1 MKKTE
6 TKFIVVRSA
15 FGHEIM
21 AINFAQ
27 ALNMQVAII
36 PNKETADEY
45 EAESEKIANNLAFFT
60 EFLVRVPFA
69 DRQKYENMSWDI
81 IADLKAG
88 KLADD
93 MWSKFFVRSRLV
105 PTSILTILGLPGYQG
120 MRENRKNLLLVP
132 QKLISDNACGV
143 TAQQQSLN
151 PSVFN
156 FLKEQT
162 TYQLV
167 LGQHFHKE
175 NDKPAVEALAKEF
188 GMYVPG
194 MTENNEVFGIRG
206 VRHEMY
212 YSMYNQIGM
221 SIGIAGTHTWIL
233 LTMFPWVPQ
242 VILYNR
248 KGVENWDAIGK
259 AFQAAGWPI
268 RTIGFDDDTD
278 MEQLSEKIKSYYKL
292 FAVMAM

>member
-6 TKFIVVRSA
+6 KNFIVVRSS

-21 AINFAQ
+21 AVTFAK
-27 ALNMQVAII
+27 ALDMLVAII
-36 PNKETADEY
+36 PNKEKEEEYMDE
-45 EAESEKIANNLAFFT
+45 SKKIVNNLSFFT
-60 EFLVRVPFA
+60 QSLVHIPFA
-69 DRQKYENMSWDI
+69 ERQMYENMSYDL

-88 KLADD
+88 KLADE
-93 MWSKFFVRSRLV
+93 MWSKFVTVRLV
-105 PTSILTILGLPGYQG
+105 PTHTTLLPKYNG

-132 QKLISDNACGV
+132 QKLVSDNACGV
-143 TAQQQSLN
+143 TAQQQSLS
-151 PSVFN
+151 PEVFN

-167 LGQHFHKE
+167 LGQHFNKV
-175 NDKPAVEALAKEF
+175 NDLPAVEALAKEF
-188 GMYVPG
+188 SMYVPG
-194 MTENNEVFGIRG
+194 MSENPEVFGIRG

-212 YSMYNQIGM
+212 YDMYNKLGM

-259 AFQAAGWPI
+259 AFQAAGYPI
-268 RTIGFDDDTD
+268 RTIGFDEDTD

>member
-1 MKKTE
+1 MKTK
-6 TKFIVVRSA
+6 KFIVVRSS

-21 AINFAQ
+21 ALNFAK
-27 ALNMQVAII
+27 ALNMPVVVI
-36 PNKETADEY
+36 PNKETE
-45 EAESEKIANNLAFFT
+45 EEFNTESEKILANMS
-60 EFLVRVPFA
+60 FLSNDIVRIPFA
-69 DRQKYENMSWDI
+69 DRAKYENMSYDL

-88 KLADD
+88 KLADE
-93 MWSKFFVRSRLV
+93 MWKKFVAARLV
-105 PTSILTILGLPGYQG
+105 PTQNTNTLPQFRS
-120 MRENRKNLLLVP
+120 MRANRKNLLLVP
-132 QKLISDNACGV
+132 QKLVSDNACGV
-143 TAQQQSLN
+143 TAQQQSLS
-151 PSVFN
+151 PEVFN

-175 NDKPAVEALAKEF
+175 NDKPAVEALAQDF
-188 GMYVPG
+188 NMYVPG
-194 MTENNEVFGIRG
+194 MSENPEVFGIRG

-212 YSMYNQIGM
+212 YNMYNKIGM

-242 VILYNR
+242 VILYNK
-248 KGVENWDAIGK
+248 KGVEHWDVIGK
-259 AFQAAGWPI
+259 AFQDAGWPI
-268 RTIGFDDDTD
+268 RTIGFDEETN

>member
-6 TKFIVVRSA
+6 KNFIVVRSS

-21 AINFAQ
+21 ALNFSK
-27 ALNMQVAII
+27 ALNMPVAII
-36 PNKETADEY
+36 PNKETAEEF
-45 EAESEKIANNLAFFT
+45 EAESEKILANLSFFSNDIIT
-60 EFLVRVPFA
+60 VPFA
-69 DRQKYENMSWDI
+69 DRAKYEALSWDI

-88 KLADD
+88 KLADE
-93 MWSKFFVRSRLV
+93 MWERFVTARLV
-105 PTSILTILGLPGYQG
+105 PTQNTNPLPQFRN
-120 MRENRKNLLLVP
+120 MRANRRNLLLIP

-151 PSVFN
+151 PEVFN
-156 FLKEQT
+156 FLKEQKE
-162 TYQLV
+162 YQLV
-167 LGQHFHKE
+167 LGQHFHKV
-175 NDKPAVEALAKEF
+175 NDLPAVEALAQDF
-188 GMYVPG
+188 NMYVPG
-194 MTENNEVFGIRG
+194 MSENPEVFGIRG

-212 YSMYNQIGM
+212 YNMHNKIGM

-242 VILYNR
+242 VILYNK
-248 KGVENWDAIGK
+248 KGVEHWDVIGK
-259 AFQAAGWPI
+259 AFQDAGWPI
-268 RTIGFDDDTD
+268 RTIGFDEETN

>member
-1 MKKTE
+1 MKKAKTN
-6 TKFIVVRSA
+6 FIVVRSS

-21 AINFAQ
+21 ACNFAQ
-27 ALNMQVAII
+27 ALNMPVAII
-36 PNKETADEY
+36 PNKENAEEF
-45 EAESEKIANNLAFFT
+45 EAESEKIAKNLAFFT
-60 EFLVRVPFA
+60 ESLIRVPFA
-69 DRQKYENMSWDI
+69 DRAKYENMSYDL

-88 KLADD
+88 KLADE
-93 MWSKFFVRSRLV
+93 MWGKYFVRARLV
-105 PTSILTILGLPGYQG
+105 PTSILGLPKYQG

-132 QKLISDNACGV
+132 QKLVSDGECGV
-143 TAQQQSLN
+143 TAQQQSLS
-151 PSVFN
+151 PELFN
-156 FLKEQT
+156 FLKEQKE
-162 TYQLV
+162 YQLV

-175 NDKPAVEALAKEF
+175 NDKPAVEALAQDF
-188 GMYVPG
+188 NMYVPG
-194 MTENNEVFGIRG
+194 MTENNPVFGIRG

-212 YSMYNQIGM
+212 YNMYDQLGM

-242 VILYNR
+242 VILYNK

-259 AFQAAGWPI
+259 AFQAAGYPI
-268 RTIGFDDDTD
+268 RTIGFDENTN

>member
-1 MKKTE
+1 ME
-6 TKFIVVRSA
+6 TKKFIVVRSA

-21 AINFAQ
+21 ALNFAK
-27 ALNMQVAII
+27 ALNMPVVVI
-36 PNKETADEY
+36 PNKETEEEY
-45 EAESEKIANNLAFFT
+45 EAESEKILANLS
-60 EFLVRVPFA
+60 FLSNDIVAVPFA
-69 DRQKYENMSWDI
+69 DRAKYEALSYDI

-88 KLADD
+88 KLADE
-93 MWSKFFVRSRLV
+93 MWERFVTARLV
-105 PTSILTILGLPGYQG
+105 PTQNTNTLPQFNG
-120 MRENRKNLLLVP
+120 MRANRRNLLLIP
-132 QKLISDNACGV
+132 QKLISDGECGV

-156 FLKEQT
+156 FLKGQNE
-162 TYQLV
+162 YQFV
-167 LGQHFHKE
+167 LGQHFNKV

-194 MTENNEVFGIRG
+194 MSEDTEVFGIRG
-206 VRHEMY
+206 VQHKMY
-212 YSMYNQIGM
+212 YNMYNQLGM

-248 KGVENWDAIGK
+248 KGVENWEAIGK
-259 AFQAAGWPI
+259 AFQAAGYPI
-268 RTIGFDDDTD
+268 RTIGFDENTN
-278 MEQLSEKIKSYYKL
+278 MEQLSEKIESYYKL

>member
-1 MKKTE
+1 MKKTK

-21 AINFAQ
+21 AVNFAQ

-36 PNKETADEY
+36 PNKEKEEEY
-45 EAESEKIANNLAFFT
+45 MDESEKIANNLAFFT
-60 EFLVRVPFA
+60 DSLLRVPFA
-69 DRQKYENMSWDI
+69 ERQKYENMSWDL

-88 KLADD
+88 KLADE
-93 MWSKFFVRSRLV
+93 MWSKYFVRSRLI
-105 PTSILTILGLPGYQG
+105 PAYILALPEYQG
-120 MRENRKNLLLVP
+120 MRENRKNLLLIP
-132 QKLISDNACGV
+132 QKLISDGECGV

-156 FLKEQT
+156 FLKEQNE
-162 TYQLV
+162 YQLV
-167 LGQHFHKE
+167 LGQHFHKV
-175 NDKPAVEALAKEF
+175 NDLPAVEALAKEF
-188 GMYVPG
+188 SMYVPG
-194 MTENNEVFGIRG
+194 LAENPEVLGIRG
-206 VRHEMY
+206 VRHKMY
-212 YSMYNQIGM
+212 YDMYNKLGM

-268 RTIGFDDDTD
+268 RTIGFDENTN
-278 MEQLSEKIKSYYKL
+278 MEQLSEKIESYYKL